1 MGNAKSI
8 NVAKLVTDIWAKV
21 ANEVVQKSNISSNNT
36 QIISVSNTG
45 GDVNIKDNVITQKA
59 SLNMS
64 ALMDAVSSTE
74 SQQKITES
82 LDQLAKS
89 IVNGFNFFTFADAK
103 STVDSLIKSQTDINN
118 SIKQTCT
125 GSSVNIQEITVQN
138 TKGNVNIINN
148 TLSQVTEIFDK
159 CALKSVQSNKII
171 DDIQQRISQ
180 SSESK
185 LEGLNL
191 AWILA
196 LVALFI
202 LVPIF
207 TAGKVASTAFR
218 FIFPVMILAGVL
230 FITLYF
236 TLTKTYMQAFYYT
249 QPLSKTGCTVNI
261 DPTIDSKTLS
271 AQDAM
276 KVCQDSKTC
285 QMVDVRYTEDGKT
298 PKTIPEIKYYKDGV
312 GCALQYYP
320 DKASDLIRSDVTAK
334 KQTIRYQWMLYIG
347 LGLAI
352 GGILGFIIQRR
363 SSNKGFTTNSTANG
377 ESITGESIEMT
388 TFN

>member
-1 MGNAKSI
+1 MGNTKSI

-21 ANEVVQKSNISSNNT
+21 ANEAVQKSTLSSNNT

-45 GDVNIKDNVITQKA
+45 GDVNIKDNVITQRA
-59 SLNMS
+59 NLNMS
-64 ALMDAVSSTE
+64 ALMDAVSTTE
-74 SQQKITES
+74 SQQKIAES

-103 STVDSLIKSQTDINN
+103 STVDSLVKSQTEINN
-118 SIKQTCT
+118 SIKQTCAA
-125 GSSVNIQEITVQN
+125 SSVNIQQITVQN
-138 TKGNVNIINN
+138 TKGSVNIINN

-159 CALKSVQSNKII
+159 CALKSVQSNKVI

-202 LVPIF
+202 LVPVF
-207 TAGKVASTAFR
+207 TAGKVASTALR

-236 TLTKTYMQAFYYT
+236 TLGKTYMQAFYYT
-249 QPLSKTGCTVNI
+249 QPISKTGCTVNV
-261 DPTIDSKTLS
+261 DTTIDSKTLS

-276 KVCQDSKTC
+276 KICQDSKTC
-285 QMVDVRYTEDGKT
+285 QLVDVRYTEDGKT
-298 PKTIPEIKYYKDGV
+298 PKTVPEIKYYKDGL
-312 GCALQYYP
+312 GCGLQYYP
-320 DKASDLIRSDVTAK
+320 NKTSELVRSDVTAK
-334 KQTIRYQWMLYIG
+334 KQRVRYQWMLYIG
-347 LGLAI
+347 IGLAV

-363 SSNKGFTTNSTANG
+363 QGGKNSFTSSTGG
-377 ESITGESIEMT
+377 GESIEMT